1 MTFEI
6 FFYLRT
12 PYFTFYNAPFSTI
25 DSNNITA
32 AVIDLILPGVQLS
45 TLESKDDSENRAT
58 MGQMAYLS
66 QTGGTKW
73 AQGGFLWLQGHTH
86 THT

>member
-1 MTFEI
+1 MGGCKI
-6 FFYLRT
+6 HR
-12 PYFTFYNAPFSTI
+12 PIAC
-25 DSNNITA
+25 
-32 AVIDLILPGVQLS
+32 DLILPGVQLS

-86 THT
+86 THTHRCTHTHTQLQKMF